1 MLFNGDLSK
10 YHPADAIMFLS
21 QLNLNGILSIAE
33 NQRLITL
40 SFKNGFIIDAHS
52 ANGDAK
58 ILQGLIFQR
67 RVTAVEVKRIRQIR
81 KETGMPIRTILTQLD
96 LFRLSSV
103 KEILLTGMQEVLLEM
118 FLLDEGAFN
127 FTDTPVEADDAETK
141 LDARMLALSIAVQSD
156 EYRDFLKEIVSLD
169 REFAVPAKEVPTET
183 LPTEE
188 QVVRRLMSTCR
199 TIRQVLEKAPFDSGT
214 VIAIIKDRMEKG
226 EVALLPVDATDLPAS
241 SVSSSSGDPLFG
253 AFRQALKKLM
263 LSDDPLKRIEAL
275 VAFCKGFYKGILI
288 LTAKEGQV
296 VHCKKVCRINGDALD
311 QTSAK
316 GSLGALDEDLV
327 LSAVHRSGVAFFGNR
342 FPSNLLDRLSG
353 APASGECALIP
364 VVNKGQVAVFIYVF
378 SQSGNA
384 GLSPQHYL
392 ELLSWMVTPHKKN
405 TTALSAPSAS
415 AVRPDTEGPPP
426 LSGQFSPE
434 QLVAKIEELPPLP
447 TLVTRALDM
456 LSDPAVDIKAVE
468 KVIGMDQSLVS
479 KLIKI
484 SNSVLFGGL
493 NRVESLQQALT
504 RLGAKTTK
512 SLVLSA
518 SMQTYFLKSNP
529 GMQTWGPFL
538 WQHAAECGLAARRIA
553 VAAGYDDSEKAF
565 VGGLLHD
572 IGKLVLLLVSADNYR
587 QIQNLKKRESLTDH
601 AAERQL
607 IGTDHMEIGERLM
620 EKWKM
625 PASAKACVKY
635 HHHMENAGEA
645 TPLAAITA
653 YADHLSH
660 LHGTQLQ
667 WFVSDPEAISDKLAN
682 TLKLSHEAN
691 TALVEAVIADFQQAG
706 ML

>member
-1 MLFNGDLSK
+1 MIFNGDLSK

-21 QLNLNGILSIAE
+21 QLNLNGIFSIVE

-58 ILQGLIFQR
+58 ILQGLIFHR
-67 RVTAVEVKRIRQIR
+67 RVTADEVKRIHQIR
-81 KETGMPIRTILTQLD
+81 KETGMPIRSILTQLN

-103 KEILLTGMQEVLLEM
+103 EEILLTGMKEVLLEM

-127 FTDTPVEADDAETK
+127 FTDTPVEADGADTK
-141 LDARMLALSIAVQSD
+141 LDARMQALSIAVQSD
-156 EYRDFLKEIVSLD
+156 DYRDFLKGVISLD
-169 REFAVPAKEVPTET
+169 REFSVSANDVQAET
-183 LPTEE
+183 LSTEE
-188 QVVRRLMSTCR
+188 QVVFRLMSTCR
-199 TIRQVLEKAPFDSGT
+199 TIRQVLEKAPFGSDT
-214 VIAIIKDRMEKG
+214 VIAIIKDRMEK
-226 EVALLPVDATDLPAS
+226 EAITLLPVDATDLPAS
-241 SVSSSSGDPLFG
+241 SVSSGDPLFG

-263 LSDDPLKRIEAL
+263 LSDDPLKRLEAL
-275 VAFCKGFYKGILI
+275 VAFCKSFYHGILI
-288 LTAKEGQV
+288 LTAKDGQV
-296 VHCKKVCRINGDALD
+296 VHCKKVRRVNGQGLEQA
-311 QTSAK
+311 SEK
-316 GSLGALDEDLV
+316 GRLGTLDEDLV
-327 LSAVHRSGVAFFGNR
+327 LSAVHRSGVAFFGNG
-342 FPSNLLDRLSG
+342 FPSTLLDRLSG

-364 VVNKGQVAVFIYVF
+364 VVNKGQVAVFIYVYN
-378 SQSGNA
+378 QSGHK

-392 ELLSWMVTPHKKN
+392 ELLSWMVTPHQKKS
-405 TTALSAPSAS
+405 TALPAQATSDAQ
-415 AVRPDTEGPPP
+415 PDTQGTPPS
-426 LSGQFSPE
+426 SGSFSPAL
-434 QLVAKIEELPPLP
+434 LVSKIDELPPLP

-456 LSDPAVDIKAVE
+456 LSDPGVDIKAVE

-484 SNSVLFGGL
+484 SNSALFGGL

-518 SMQTYFLKSNP
+518 SMQTYFLKGNS

-565 VGGLLHD
+565 MGGLLHD

-587 QIQNLKKRESLTDH
+587 QIQNLKKREAMTDD
-601 AAERQL
+601 AAERQI

-625 PASAKACVKY
+625 PASAKVCVKY
-635 HHHMENAGEA
+635 HHQVESAGAE

-660 LHGTQLQ
+660 LYGTQLQ
-667 WFVSDPEAISDKLAN
+667 WFVSDPEAVSDELAK
-682 TLKLSHEAN
+682 TLKLSQDAN